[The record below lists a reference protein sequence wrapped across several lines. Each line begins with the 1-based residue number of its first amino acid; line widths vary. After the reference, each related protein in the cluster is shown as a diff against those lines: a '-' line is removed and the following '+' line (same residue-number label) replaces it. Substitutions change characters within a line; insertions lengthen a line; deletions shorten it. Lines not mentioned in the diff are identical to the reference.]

1 MIGYFE
7 KDKLISIGKYFPA
20 YLISIG
26 SLKLIVFYK
35 SFNIRIV
42 EYIDFTEVLISFF
55 DSVIFYTS
63 VFILPMLLF
72 WGFWGKSVGKANA
85 ETFEREVQFN
95 FYQRI
100 KNDFKRNKFG
110 FIFGIIILGSTIF
123 LIFWGKW
130 DENTIASFIMFP
142 GLYISYFIIREL
154 QFAYKQQYDYSIP
167 PTYFNTFL
175 LLYLMTSY
183 IMSDTLKEATEI
195 KHGYKFYGTEIQFDN
210 ETIKSDSIVTYVGQ
224 TRNYIFFYDLHN
236 KESIIYPKNKL
247 IKIKLTKK

>member
-1 MIGYFE
+1 MIRFFE
-7 KDKLISIGKYFPA
+7 KDKLITIGKYFPA
-20 YLISIG
+20 YLIFLG

-35 SFNIRIV
+35 SFNIKIV

-63 VFILPMLLF
+63 IFILPMLLF
-72 WGFWGKSVGKANA
+72 WGFWGKSVGNANA
-85 ETFEREVQFN
+85 ETFGRKVQIK

-100 KNDFKRNKFG
+100 KNDFTRNKFG
-110 FIFGIIILGSTIF
+110 FIFGTFGTIF

-130 DENTIASFIMFP
+130 DENKIASFIIFP
-142 GLYISYFIIREL
+142 GMYLFIFTLREL
-154 QFAYKQQYDYSIP
+154 EIAYKQQYDYSIP

-175 LLYLMTSY
+175 LLFMMTSY
-183 IMSDTLKEATEI
+183 IISDTLKDATSI
-195 KHGYKFYGTEIQFDN
+195 KHGYKYYGTEVQFDN

-224 TRNYIFFYDLHN
+224 TRNYIFFYNLHK
-236 KESIIYPKNKL
+236 KESIIYPKSKL